1 MPSPEPGPH
10 PRGRR
15 AAAATDLATALLA
28 ALGLA
33 AACLAPPAAAATED
47 PAEKIESRLMCYC
60 GCTDL
65 TVHVCNCG
73 TAAGI
78 KSDIRQRLATGQS
91 PGQIVDA
98 YVAQYGEQ
106 ILSAPTT
113 SGFNLLAWVTPF
125 AVLFAAGA
133 AVTLLVRRWGIRGSA
148 PAPAAAAHAAEAPPA
163 GTAAASS
170 GAARAHPPDRKT
182 LERIERAIRE
192 SL

>member
-1 MPSPEPGPH
+1 M
-10 PRGRR
+10 
-15 AAAATDLATALLA
+15 ALAVIGLGAPVVPTAS
-28 ALGLA
+28 
-33 AACLAPPAAAATED
+33 AATET
-47 PAEKIESRLMCYC
+47 PAEKVESRLMCYC

-78 KSDIRQRLATGQS
+78 KSDIRERLAQGQS
-91 PGQIVDA
+91 PDEIVSA

-106 ILSAPTT
+106 ILSAPTA
-113 SGFNLLAWVTPF
+113 SGFNLLAWVMPF

-133 AVTLLVRRWGIRGSA
+133 AVIMLVRRWGARGALPVGASAADARSQVDGGSA
-148 PAPAAAAHAAEAPPA
+148 GRGMH
-163 GTAAASS
+163 
-170 GAARAHPPDRKT
+170 GAKGSHPPDKKT

>member
-1 MPSPEPGPH
+1 MPSPEPGPRL
-10 PRGRR
+10 RGRR
-15 AAAATDLATALLA
+15 APALPGLAALLLA

-33 AACLAPPAAAATED
+33 AACLASPAAAATED
-47 PAEKIESRLMCYC
+47 PAEKVESRLMCYC

-91 PGQIVDA
+91 PDQVVDA

-106 ILSAPTT
+106 IRSSPTT

-133 AVTLLVRRWGIRGSA
+133 AVILLVRRWGVRGAIPGPSHPGMA
-148 PAPAAAAHAAEAPPA
+148 HPAAA
-163 GTAAASS
+163 GAASS
-170 GAARAHPPDRKT
+170 GAAGAPAPDRKT

>member
-1 MPSPEPGPH
+1 MPSPD
-10 PRGRR
+10 PRRR
-15 AAAATDLATALLA
+15 LGIALAAIVSAAAIAR
-28 ALGLA
+28 
-33 AACLAPPAAAATED
+33 PIAAATET

-78 KSDIRQRLATGQS
+78 KDDIRDRLARGQT
-91 PGQIVDA
+91 PDQVVDA

-106 ILSAPTT
+106 IRSAPTA
-113 SGFNLLAWVTPF
+113 SGFNLLAWVMPF

-133 AVTLLVRRWGIRGSA
+133 AVTVLVRRWGARGPA
-148 PAPAAAAHAAEAPPA
+148 PAPSHAPVTPRAKGTTAP
-163 GTAAASS
+163 
-170 GAARAHPPDRKT
+170 DKKT
-182 LERIERAIRE
+182 LERIERAIRD

>member
-1 MPSPEPGPH
+1 MPSPEPGPR
-10 PRGRR
+10 PCGRR
-15 AAAATDLATALLA
+15 AAAGAGLATALLA
-28 ALGLA
+28 ALGFA
-33 AACLAPPAAAATED
+33 GACLAPPAAAATED

-91 PGQIVDA
+91 PDQIVDA

-106 ILSAPTT
+106 IRSSPTAT
-113 SGFNLLAWVTPF
+113 GFNLLAWVTPF
-125 AVLFAAGA
+125 AVLLAAGA
-133 AVTLLVRRWGIRGSA
+133 AVILLVRRWGVRGA
-148 PAPAAAAHAAEAPPA
+148 APAAAHRAA
-163 GTAAASS
+163 AATASS
-170 GAARAHPPDRKT
+170 GAVGAHPPDRKT

>member
-1 MPSPEPGPH
+1 M
-10 PRGRR
+10 
-15 AAAATDLATALLA
+15 LLLA
-28 ALGLA
+28 SPAL
-33 AACLAPPAAAATED
+33 AATED

-78 KSDIRQRLATGQS
+78 KSDIRQRLVAGQS
-91 PGQIVDA
+91 PDQIVDA
-98 YVAQYGEQ
+98 YVAQFGEQ
-106 ILSAPTT
+106 IRSAPTA

-125 AVLFAAGA
+125 AVLLAAGA
-133 AVTLLVRRWGIRGSA
+133 AVVLLVRRWGGRGSA
-148 PAPAAAAHAAEAPPA
+148 PAHAAAPAPAAGVA
-163 GTAAASS
+163 
-170 GAARAHPPDRKT
+170 GAAPPDRKT

>member
-1 MPSPEPGPH
+1 MPSPEPGPR

-15 AAAATDLATALLA
+15 AAAVAGRATALLA
-28 ALGLA
+28 ALGFA
-33 AACLAPPAAAATED
+33 AACLAPSATAATED
-47 PAEKIESRLMCYC
+47 SAEKVESRLMCYC

-91 PGQIVDA
+91 PDQVVDA

-106 ILSAPTT
+106 IRSSPTA

-133 AVTLLVRRWGIRGSA
+133 AVTLLVRRWGIRGA
-148 PAPAAAAHAAEAPPA
+148 APAAAVHPA
-163 GTAAASS
+163 GPAASS
-170 GAARAHPPDRKT
+170 GAAGARPPDRKT